1 MGNCVG
7 WNDVYRPCPHVER
20 KGERHKLA
28 GSDRIPIVLS
38 QPGGTYVVYICLY
51 GVPTGVPTTM
61 ATIVEKD

>member
-7 WNDVYRPCPHVER
+7 WNDVYRPCPRVER

-38 QPGGTYVVYICLY
+38 QPGGTYVRSIQMSVCT
-51 GVPTGVPTTM
+51 VVPTTM
-61 ATIVEKD
+61 ALIVEKD